1 MAIRIQLRRDTAANW
16 TSVNP
21 VLANGEM
28 GIETDTLK
36 AKVGNGSAAWSA
48 RPYINVLPSELAEL
62 SQDAV
67 NSAIVAGTGLDKT
80 YNDESNTIT
89 LDIDSTVA
97 TKAFAAELLT
107 NATKSNIVITG
118 DQNGLTITAENGVAD
133 STTDNL
139 QEGST
144 NKYFTDERAQDAV
157 GNALGN
163 GLKYTD
169 STGAIEPNLT
179 TAGGLKIDLDG
190 KLAADSQYVTFNT
203 TEQTLTNKTLTS
215 PKVNENV
222 ALTATSSEL
231 NILDGATLSTTELN
245 YVDGVTSAIQTQ
257 IDNKASLAGATFTG
271 AVSGTSLTL
280 SGDLT
285 VNGTTTNINSTN
297 LTVEDKNIILGDT
310 ATPTDATAD
319 GGGITLKGS
328 TDKTLVWSDS
338 TDSWTSSENVNL
350 ASGKSYNLN
359 GTNIKDVSETLTN
372 KTLTSPIITSP
383 TVSGLY
389 LSDNSVT
396 FEGQG
401 GDDQYE
407 TILSVE
413 NPTADRTII
422 LPDASDHMVGRATED
437 TLTNKTLT
445 LPKIN
450 DNTLLTA
457 TSTELNVLD
466 GITASTS
473 ELNKLDGVTASTSE
487 INTLTGITATTIE
500 LNYVDGVTS
509 AIQTQLDSKQ
519 PKITGVSDTEIGYLD
534 GVTSAIQTQIDSKL
548 AKAGGTM
555 SGAIAMGNN
564 NITGLGTPSAVDHA
578 ANKGYV
584 DTGVSSA
591 NATTTTKIGD
601 ATVDGSAGNTITARI
616 ATAVSDAADYTD
628 LAVSGLSNTVSSDYV
643 PVSIVGQADGVASL
657 DSFGYVPLTELNDR
671 VVLTVDG
678 TIPLNKLDSEVVIK
692 TTVQTLTNKTLT
704 SPKINEDVILTA
716 TSTELNYVDGV
727 TSNIQTQLD
736 AKSPLASPAF
746 TGTVILPDNTISNA
760 MMKDNSVDTAEI
772 QNSAITEAKIANLAV
787 TNDKLSGSIDW
798 TKLAISSTVSST
810 ELGYVD
816 GVTSSIQTQ
825 LDSKLNLS
833 GGTMT
838 GALTL
843 SAAPTSDLHA
853 ATKLYVDNVTAG
865 INFHE
870 SVHAAS
876 ISNLATIYNNGT
888 SGVGAT
894 LTADTNRAFSTLD
907 GESVVVGQRVL
918 IKNQT
923 DSKQNG
929 IYTLT
934 TVGSGSAP
942 WVLTRATDADNNPAG
957 EMKAGD
963 FVFVQNGTINASIGY
978 INNSTANP
986 IVIGTSNI
994 TYTEFNAGKTIVAGT
1009 GLTEATPGILS
1020 IDTAVTANL
1029 SGAQTLTN
1037 KTFVAPVLGAA
1048 TATSING
1055 TVIPS
1060 SAILVET
1067 TDVGIV
1073 SNTMIADEAINDAKV
1088 STTAGIAQSKISGL
1102 TTDLDA
1108 KAPKASP
1115 VFTGTI
1121 TLPLTNAGY
1130 VTTTSSGVISSVAT
1144 IPNSGLTNNSIT
1156 LGSVTAVLGDTVN
1169 TIDGLTSIT
1178 STTFTGDLIGNAD
1191 TVTNGVVT
1199 TEIYTNPGWLS
1210 LDRDMVGLNLVD
1222 NVSIY
1227 TWGGGSSLNTVGE
1240 ITSGT
1245 WSGSTIAL
1253 NKGGTGATTQQGAAT
1268 AILPFQSPYAGQF
1281 LTTDGNSVSWAP
1293 VPVGYYAPT
1302 IGSTLIESG
1311 VTYTG
1316 FADLLLGT
1324 PTINDAIID
1333 TATMTGVIIVPTP
1346 TANSHAATKLYTDT
1360 TATTA
1365 ANTAAATERT
1375 YTNERLD
1382 IVPLDDIS
1390 TNFNGSNTRFMP
1402 TVAGSQIT
1410 ISNPLRLLVSINGI
1424 IQMLG
1429 NQDNHWLS
1437 PIPPDGFYID
1447 GDGYIEFSEPVP
1459 TGSTFDGRL
1468 MPGKTSNT
1476 LEKSRYPFRAT
1487 DILLGA

>member
-97 TKAFAAELLT
+97 TKAFAAQLLT
-107 NATKSNIVITG
+107 NANKSNIVITG
-118 DQNGLTITAENGVAD
+118 DETGLTITAENGVAD

-139 QEGST
+139 TEGST

-157 GNALGN
+157 GNSLGS
-163 GLKYTD
+163 GLKYND
-169 STGAIEPNLT
+169 STGAISPDL
-179 TAGGLKIDLDG
+179 AISGGLYIESG
-190 KLAADSQYVTFNT
+190 NKLAVDGFYVTFNGA
-203 TEQTLTNKTLTS
+203 EQTLTNKTLTS

-222 ALTATSSEL
+222 VLTATSSEL

-257 IDNKASLAGATFTG
+257 IDSKASLSGATFTG
-271 AVSGTSLTL
+271 AISGTSLTL

-328 TDKTLVWSDS
+328 TDKTLAWSDA

-401 GDDQYE
+401 GDDQFE

-413 NPTADRTII
+413 NPTADRTIV
-422 LPDASDHMVGRATED
+422 LPNASDTLVGKATTD

-450 DNTLLTA
+450 ENAQLTA
-457 TSTELNVLD
+457 TS
-466 GITASTS
+466 S
-473 ELNKLDGVTASTSE
+473 ELNILDGATVST
-487 INTLTGITATTIE
+487 TE
-500 LNYVDGVTS
+500 LNYVYGVTS
-509 AIQTQLDSKQ
+509 SVQDQLDTKSPSESPTFTGTVVLPSTTSIGDVSATEISYVNGVTSSIQTQINTKAPSEGATFTGTITLPSTTSIGDVSAAELSYVNGVTSSIQDQLDDKQ
-519 PKITGVSDTEIGYLD
+519 EIVSGVSSTEIGYLN
-534 GVTSAIQTQIDSKL
+534 GVTSLIQDQLDSKL
-548 AKAGGTM
+548 PKAGGTM

-564 NITGLGTPSAVDHA
+564 NITGLGTPSANDHA
-578 ANKGYV
+578 STKGYV
-584 DTGVSSA
+584 DSAATGAFNDAVSD
-591 NATTTTKIGD
+591 TDEKIGD
-601 ATVDGSAGNTITARI
+601 PTIDGTAGNTVTSRINSAR
-616 ATAVSDAADYTD
+616 TESYDYTD
-628 LAVSGLSNTVSSDYV
+628 QAILTLGNTVTSDYV
-643 PVSIVGQADGVASL
+643 PLSIVAQPDGVASL
-657 DSFGYVPLTELNDR
+657 DSSGYVPLSEINPDV
-671 VVLTVDG
+671 VVLSSG
-678 TIPLNKLDSEVVIK
+678 YIPVAELDPTVVI
-692 TTVQTLTNKTLT
+692 TTGSQTLTNKTLT
-704 SPKINEDVILTA
+704 NPKINEDVAMIATA
-716 TSTELNYVDGV
+716 TELNYVNDV
-727 TSNIQTQLD
+727 TS
-736 AKSPLASPAF
+736 P
-746 TGTVILPDNTISNA
+746 
-760 MMKDNSVDTAEI
+760 
-772 QNSAITEAKIANLAV
+772 
-787 TNDKLSGSIDW
+787 
-798 TKLAISSTVSST
+798 
-810 ELGYVD
+810 
-816 GVTSSIQTQ
+816 IQTQ

-907 GESVVVGQRVL
+907 GESVVLGQRVL

-994 TYTEFNAGKTIVAGT
+994 TYTEFNAGKTVVAGT
-1009 GLTEATPGILS
+1009 GLTEATPGTIS
-1020 IDTAVTANL
+1020 IDTSITANL
-1029 SGAQTLTN
+1029 SAAQTLTN
-1037 KTFVAPVLGAA
+1037 KTISGA
-1048 TATSING
+1048 
-1055 TVIPS
+1055 
-1060 SAILVET
+1060 
-1067 TDVGIV
+1067 
-1073 SNTMIADEAINDAKV
+1073 SNT
-1088 STTAGIAQSKISGL
+1088 
-1102 TTDLDA
+1102 
-1108 KAPKASP
+1108 
-1115 VFTGTI
+1115 
-1121 TLPLTNAGY
+1121 LTN
-1130 VTTTSSGVISSVAT
+1130 
-1144 IPNSGLTNNSIT
+1144 IPNISLVNDSIT
-1156 LGSVTAVLGDTVN
+1156 IGTVTAVLGDT
-1169 TIDGLTSIT
+1169 ISSIEGLTSV
-1178 STTFTGDLIGNAD
+1178 SATTFNGNLSGNA
-1191 TVTNGVVT
+1191 TTATNGVVT
-1199 TEIYTNPGWLS
+1199 TGSYTDPAWLTITKTK
-1210 LDRDMVGLNLVD
+1210 VGLS
-1222 NVSIY
+1222 NVENTALSTWAGTASI
-1227 TWGGGSSLNTVGE
+1227 TTVGT
-1240 ITSGT
+1240 ITTGT
-1245 WSGSTIAL
+1245 WTGNTIAIA
-1253 NKGGTGATTQQGAAT
+1253 NGGTGATNQPGAAN
-1268 AILPFQSPYAGQF
+1268 AILPTQTTHTDKF
-1281 LTTDGNSVSWAP
+1281 LKTDGTNVSWAQ
-1293 VPVGYYAPT
+1293 VPAGYFAPT
-1302 IGSTLIESG
+1302 LGSTLLESG
-1311 VTYTG
+1311 TTYPG
-1316 FADLLLGT
+1316 LADLLLSDPVINNGEINY
-1324 PTINDAIID
+1324 PTITSATID
-1333 TATMTGVIIVPTP
+1333 GATITTFAVVPTP
-1346 TANSHAATKLYTDT
+1346 TQNTHATTKLYVDT
-1360 TATTA
+1360 K
-1365 ANTAAATERT
+1365 ANAEATAAAAAERTYTEDRVDAERIYIDDSFDAERLYTDGRLSSERT
-1375 YTNERLD
+1375 YTNERLEV
-1382 IVPLDDIS
+1382 VPLDDVS
-1390 TNFNGSNTRFMP
+1390 TNFNGSNSRFVP
-1402 TVAGSQIT
+1402 KVGGSQIT
-1410 ISNPLRLLVSINGI
+1410 ISNPLRLLVNINGI
-1424 IQMLG
+1424 IQILG

-1437 PIPPDGFYID
+1437 PIAPDGFYID
-1447 GDGYIEFSEPVP
+1447 GDGYIQFTEPVP
-1459 TGSTFDGRL
+1459 EGSTFDARL

>member
-16 TSVNP
+16 TSANP

-36 AKVGNGSAAWSA
+36 AKIGNGSAAWST
-48 RPYINVLPSELAEL
+48 RPYINVLPSELTEL
-62 SQDAV
+62 AQDAV
-67 NSAIVAGTGLDKT
+67 NSAIVAGVGLDKT
-80 YNDESNTIT
+80 YDDAGNTIT

-97 TKAFAAELLT
+97 TKTFAAELLT

-139 QEGST
+139 AEGST

-179 TAGGLKIDLDG
+179 TAGGIKIDVSG

-203 TEQTLTNKTLTS
+203 ETQTLTNKTLTT

-222 ALTATSSEL
+222 ALTSTSTEL

-257 IDNKASLAGATFTG
+257 IDNKASLSGATFTG
-271 AVSGTSLTL
+271 AISGTSLTL

-297 LTVEDKNIILGDT
+297 LTVEDKNIVLGDT
-310 ATPTDATAD
+310 ATPSDATAD

-328 TDKTLVWSDS
+328 TDKTFAWSDA
-338 TDSWTSSENVNL
+338 TDSWTSSENINL
-350 ASGKSYNLN
+350 ASGKSYTIN
-359 GTNIKDVSETLTN
+359 GTNIKNVSETLTN
-372 KTLTSPIITSP
+372 KTLTSPTITSP

-422 LPDASDHMVGRATED
+422 LPDASDRLVGRATED

-473 ELNKLDGVTASTSE
+473 ELNKLDGVTASTAE
-487 INTLTGITATTIE
+487 INTLTGITASASELNILDGATLSTTE
-500 LNYVDGVTS
+500 LNYVQNVTS
-509 AIQTQLDSKQ
+509 SIQTQLNSKQ

-548 AKAGGTM
+548 PKAGGTM
-555 SGAIAMGNN
+555 TGAIAMGTNK
-564 NITGLGTPSAVDHA
+564 ITGLGTPTDNTDASTK
-578 ANKGYV
+578 NYV
-584 DTGVSSA
+584 DLAAAASITSS
-591 NATTTTKIGD
+591 NSTTTTKLGD
-601 ATVDGSAGNTITARI
+601 YTIDGTAGNTVTSRI
-616 ATAVSDAADYTD
+616 ATAKGQANDYTD
-628 LAVSGLSNTVSSDYV
+628 SAISGLSNTVTTEYV
-643 PVSIVGQADGVASL
+643 PLAILAQEDGVATLNS
-657 DSFGYVPLTELNDR
+657 SGYVPLTQLDP
-671 VVLTVDG
+671 VVVTTTGG
-678 TIPLNKLDSEVVIK
+678 TIPLAKLDSTVVL
-692 TTVQTLTNKTLT
+692 TTSAQTLTNKTLT
-704 SPKINEDVILTA
+704 SPKINENVALTTTA
-716 TSTELNYVDGV
+716 TELNYVG
-727 TSNIQTQLD
+727 
-736 AKSPLASPAF
+736 
-746 TGTVILPDNTISNA
+746 
-760 MMKDNSVDTAEI
+760 
-772 QNSAITEAKIANLAV
+772 
-787 TNDKLSGSIDW
+787 
-798 TKLAISSTVSST
+798 
-810 ELGYVD
+810 

-825 LDSKLNLS
+825 LGTKLNLS

-876 ISNLATIYNNGT
+876 VSNLSTIYNNGT

-934 TVGSGSAP
+934 TLGSGSAP
-942 WVLTRATDADNNPAG
+942 WVLTRATDADNNPVG
-957 EMKAGD
+957 EMKTGD

-994 TYTEFNAGKTIVAGT
+994 TYTEFNAGKTVVAGT
-1009 GLTEATPGILS
+1009 GLTEATPGTLS
-1020 IDTAVTANL
+1020 IDTGITANL

-1037 KTFVAPVLGAA
+1037 KTISG
-1048 TATSING
+1048 S
-1055 TVIPS
+1055 
-1060 SAILVET
+1060 
-1067 TDVGIV
+1067 
-1073 SNTMIADEAINDAKV
+1073 SNT
-1088 STTAGIAQSKISGL
+1088 
-1102 TTDLDA
+1102 
-1108 KAPKASP
+1108 
-1115 VFTGTI
+1115 
-1121 TLPLTNAGY
+1121 LTNIAN
-1130 VTTTSSGVISSVAT
+1130 
-1144 IPNSGLTNNSIT
+1144 NSLVNNSIT
-1156 LGSVTAVLGDTVN
+1156 LGTVTTILGN
-1169 TIDGLTSIT
+1169 TYTTLEGFTSI
-1178 STTFTGDLIGNAD
+1178 SATTFTGDFTGNLTGNAS
-1191 TVTNGVVT
+1191 TVTNG
-1199 TEIYTNPGWLS
+1199 IYTTGTYANPAWLTS
-1210 LDRDMVGLNLVD
+1210 LSATKVGLGNVENTALSTWTGSTSLV
-1222 NVSIY
+1222 
-1227 TWGGGSSLNTVGE
+1227 TLGT
-1240 ITSGT
+1240 ITDGT
-1245 WSGSTIAL
+1245 WSANTIAL
-1253 NKGGTGATTQQGAAT
+1253 NKGGTGATTQIGAAN
-1268 AILPFQSPYAGQF
+1268 AILPSQTTNANKY
-1281 LTTDGNSVSWAP
+1281 LTTDGSNVSWAS
-1293 VPVGYYAPT
+1293 VPAGYNAPT
-1302 IGSTLIESG
+1302 IGTTLLQSG
-1311 VTYTG
+1311 TTYPG
-1316 FADLLLGT
+1316 FANLQLATATLDNA
-1324 PTINDAIID
+1324 TINA
-1333 TATMTGVIIVPTP
+1333 ATMTGAIIVPTP

-1360 TATTA
+1360 AATNAATA
-1365 ANTAAATERT
+1365 AGTIERT
-1375 YTNERLD
+1375 YTNDRLD

-1390 TNFNGSNTRFMP
+1390 TLFNGSESRFP
-1402 TVAGSQIT
+1402 AKVGGTKIDIT
-1410 ISNPLRLLVSINGI
+1410 NPLRLLININGI

-1437 PIPPDGFYID
+1437 PINEDGFYID
-1447 GDGYIEFSEPVP
+1447 GDGYIEFGEPIP
-1459 TGSTFDGRL
+1459 FGSTFDARL